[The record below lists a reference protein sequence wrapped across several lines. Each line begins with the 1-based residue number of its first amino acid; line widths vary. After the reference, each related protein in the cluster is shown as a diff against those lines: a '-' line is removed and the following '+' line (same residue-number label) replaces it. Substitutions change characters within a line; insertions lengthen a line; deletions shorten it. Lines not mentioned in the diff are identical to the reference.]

1 MATNNAINLN
11 LAAPTC
17 AFAAY
22 SVADQLNVTGDA
34 TMYQILFP
42 DEIFDNTNSFAGS
55 TFVAPVD
62 GKYAFGM
69 SICLGGL
76 DINDTVCA
84 LSLYSTSGMNNYNYN
99 ILFCKFSSS
108 QFPLTGGYVYN
119 SNIQLTMLAGDTLI
133 AQLKITGST
142 KTVDI
147 LGSATTGFRTPYFYG
162 YLLSEV

>member
-11 LAAPTC
+11 FAIPTC

-22 SVADQLNVTGDA
+22 NIADQLNVTGNT
-34 TMYQILFP
+34 TMYQILFQ

-62 GKYAFGM
+62 GKYVFGM
-69 SICLGGL
+69 SICIGGL

-84 LSLYSTSGMNNYNYN
+84 LSLVSNSGLDVYSNK
-99 ILFCKFSSS
+99 ILFCKFSSR

-119 SNIQLTMLAGDTLI
+119 SNIQLTMLAGDDAIVNLTI
-133 AQLKITGST
+133 SGST